1 MIRLFSI
8 QPVAE
13 RGGSDQALL
22 RMLRS
27 LPSDEFE
34 CHVAV
39 PADPPLR
46 PELEAAGVTVHVV
59 PMRRISTSH
68 GALAWLGY
76 AGGWPLAVGRLRA
89 LVRRLD
95 VDVVHTNSLN
105 SWYGWAVAR
114 LARRPHVWHARE
126 IVVQSRAALR
136 VERFLTRRYA
146 TRVIAMSQAIADQLD
161 PANVVVIHESADPA
175 EYRPDRAGR
184 FRATRGIPDD
194 APLAG
199 SAGRIDTWK
208 GVDVLLDAW
217 PAVKAAVPAAH
228 LVVAGGAVVGKE
240 DYCAGLEARAAELAD
255 VHWLGPRDDVADV
268 FADLDVF
275 VLPSTEPEPYGL
287 VAVEALAS
295 GARVVAT
302 DQGGP
307 PEILA
312 GSHPDAGRLVPPRDA
327 PALAAGIVAELDAAL
342 PTSTDQ
348 RANRP
353 PLRDAAPEAFADVFR
368 AVVTPPHAR

>member
-1 MIRLFSI
+1 
-8 QPVAE
+8 
-13 RGGSDQALL
+13 
-22 RMLRS
+22 MLRS
-27 LPSDEFE
+27 LPPDEFE

-39 PADPPLR
+39 PDDPPLR
-46 PELEAAGVTVHVV
+46 AELEAAGVTVHVV

-68 GALAWLGY
+68 GVAQWLGY
-76 AGGWPLAVGRLRA
+76 AFGWPVA
-89 LVRRLD
+89 VRRLRKIARALE

-114 LARRPHVWHARE
+114 RTRLPHVWHARE
-126 IVVQSRAALR
+126 IVVQSRAALK
-136 VERFLTRRYA
+136 VERFLAKRYA
-146 TRVIAMSQAIADQLD
+146 TKVIAMSQAIADQLD
-161 PANVVVIHESADPA
+161 PTNVVVIHESADPA

-184 FRATRGIPDD
+184 FRRRVGIPDD

-217 PAVKAAVPAAH
+217 PAVKERVPDAH
-228 LVVAGGAVVGKE
+228 LVVAGGPVTGKD
-240 DYCAGLEARAAELAD
+240 DYFATLAGRAAALPD
-255 VHWLGPRDDVADV
+255 VHWLGMRDDIPDV

-302 DQGGP
+302 DAGGP

-312 GSHPDAGRLVPPRDA
+312 TSRPGAGRLVTPRDTE
-327 PALAAGIVAELDAAL
+327 ALTEGVAAELEQSL
-342 PTSTDQ
+342 PTSTTLRHVRPRL
-348 RANRP
+348 RAS
-353 PLRDAAPEAFADVFR
+353 AAQEFADVFR
-368 AVVTPPHAR
+368 SALAPPAGSIDR